1 MNLEE
6 LKKVIAKKGM
16 DWLITAMVEGS
27 IGYHSPKHA
36 RHIIEEALDGQTQ
49 DYCERCMACY
59 GCDLFKMIESDIRDM
74 EYLEEKVPVRY
85 ASVLETA
92 KAISSLDAEGQQTAG
107 LMYPTMRI

>member
-6 LKKVIAKKGM
+6 LKALIAKRGL
-16 DWLITAMVEGS
+16 DWLIAAMVEGS

-36 RHIIEEALDGQTQ
+36 KRIIEEALEGKTQ

-59 GCDLFKMIESDIRDM
+59 GSDLFKMIESDIRDM
-74 EYLEEKVPVRY
+74 EYLEEKVPSRY
-85 ASVLETA
+85 QKVIETV

-107 LMYPTMRI
+107 LMYPTMGM